1 MANLTDFIEWKT
13 VQGTAVS
20 TPHHTLIPES
30 QALIIKFPYGG
41 FVWQR
46 PTAVLVQQGE
56 QTQRHP
62 ITDVTR
68 LATWGVL
75 AASLLL
81 PLLLRLIL
89 NKPTEAKQE
98 ALITE

>member
-1 MANLTDFIEWKT
+1 MANLTDFIQLKT
-13 VQGTAVS
+13 VQGTAVH

-30 QALIIKFPYGG
+30 QALTIRFPFGG

-68 LATWGVL
+68 LATWSVL
-75 AASLLL
+75 AASLLTT
-81 PLLLRLIL
+81 LLLRLL
-89 NKPTEAKQE
+89 KKQ
-98 ALITE
+98 TP